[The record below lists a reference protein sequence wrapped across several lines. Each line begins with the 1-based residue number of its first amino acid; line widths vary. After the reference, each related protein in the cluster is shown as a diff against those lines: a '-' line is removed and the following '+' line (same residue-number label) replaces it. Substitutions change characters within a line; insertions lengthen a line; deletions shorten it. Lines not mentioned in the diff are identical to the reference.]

1 MFFRKGKKIEEL
13 VLRHLHQVDTT
24 LAAFHESLIA
34 YVVKRDIETA
44 KEYAFKTHNEE
55 GRADDI
61 RREVEKEL
69 LSGALLAASRRDIL
83 EIIEQVDRLANS
95 GEATLDTLLLERIEI
110 PEEIVTYIEQ
120 IAEETGK
127 IRQEVN
133 SALHALFH
141 DPANTT
147 VHTKEIENLE
157 GKVDHLEREA
167 LKTIFK
173 MEIDL
178 ARKLQLREFIEELV
192 EISDRAEDLS
202 DRIDIMVAERIL

>member
-1 MFFRKGKKIEEL
+1 VFFRKGKKIEEL

-24 LAAFHESLIA
+24 LVAFHESLMA
-34 YVVKRDIETA
+34 YVVEKDVEKA
-44 KEYAFKTHNEE
+44 KELAFKTHDAE

-61 RREVEKEL
+61 RREVEMEL
-69 LSGALLAASRRDIL
+69 LAGALLATSRRDIL

-95 GEATLDTLLLERIEI
+95 GEATLDTLLLERIDIPKEI
-110 PEEIVTYIEQ
+110 ETYIEQ

-127 IRQEVN
+127 IREEVN
-133 SALHALFH
+133 SALHALFR
-141 DPANTT
+141 DPSSALA
-147 VHTKEIENLE
+147 HTKQIEILE
-157 GKVDHLEREA
+157 GNVDRLEREA

-173 MEIDL
+173 MDIEL

-202 DRIDIMVAERIL
+202 DRIDIMVAERSL

>member
-1 MFFRKGKKIEEL
+1 VFFRKGRKIEEL
-13 VLRHLHQVDTT
+13 VLRHLKQVDAT
-24 LAAFHESLIA
+24 LVAFHESLIA
-34 YVVKRDIETA
+34 YVVEKDIEKA

-61 RREVEKEL
+61 RREVEVEL
-69 LSGALLAASRRDIL
+69 LAGALLAASRRDIL

-95 GEATLDTLLLERIEI
+95 GEATLDTLLLERIDI
-110 PEEIVTYIEQ
+110 PEEIVTYIVQ

-127 IRQEVN
+127 IREEVN
-133 SALHALFH
+133 FALHALFH

-157 GKVDHLEREA
+157 GNVDRLERET

-173 MEIDL
+173 MDIEL
-178 ARKLQLREFIEELV
+178 ARKLQLREFIEDLV

-202 DRIDIMVAERIL
+202 DRIDIMVAERSL